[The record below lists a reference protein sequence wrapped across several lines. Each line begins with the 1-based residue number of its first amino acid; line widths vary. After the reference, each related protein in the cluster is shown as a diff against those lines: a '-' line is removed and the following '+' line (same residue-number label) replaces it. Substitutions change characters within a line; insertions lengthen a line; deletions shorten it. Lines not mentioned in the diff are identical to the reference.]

1 MTAALLAIGLTT
13 LDINAYP
20 VDELTHT
27 ERASLIK
34 ELVCAPAGTAAGMA
48 LVAAR
53 LGVSTALA
61 GAVGDDMN
69 GLFVRAGLE
78 SLGVDTRLLV
88 TRAGE
93 PTSSTLLAVESGG
106 ARSSFHRPGAGR
118 WAPLGEAVVSAA
130 CASRFVHYAAVG
142 GPTTDGG
149 PGAELLAQARAAGAI
164 VTCDLISPRR
174 SAIEEIGRILPHVDY
189 FMPSAAEAVFLT
201 GLEDLGAAAA
211 RFVAL
216 GARACVIKNGR
227 AGVVALI
234 DGQLHTVPAFA
245 VEPVDT
251 TSCGDSFC
259 AGFVAALDRGWAP
272 LDACRFAGMVAG
284 LVAEGVGTLGALQG
298 FDATVAAIERY
309 AVAT

>member
-93 PTSSTLLAVESGG
+93 PTSSTLLAVEV
-106 ARSSFHRPGAGR
+106 A
-118 WAPLGEAVVSAA
+118 
-130 CASRFVHYAAVG
+130 
-142 GPTTDGG
+142 
-149 PGAELLAQARAAGAI
+149 ARAPAFTGLARG
-164 VTCDLISPRR
+164 DGRR
-174 SAIEEIGRILPHVDY
+174 SARLLSPPHV
-189 FMPSAAEAVFLT
+189 
-201 GLEDLGAAAA
+201 
-211 RFVAL
+211 
-216 GARACVIKNGR
+216 R
-227 AGVVALI
+227 AGSCTTRPSVGRQQME
-234 DGQLHTVPAFA
+234 GQARNCWPRPGLPA
-245 VEPVDT
+245 P
-251 TSCGDSFC
+251 S
-259 AGFVAALDRGWAP
+259 
-272 LDACRFAGMVAG
+272 
-284 LVAEGVGTLGALQG
+284 
-298 FDATVAAIERY
+298 
-309 AVAT
+309 